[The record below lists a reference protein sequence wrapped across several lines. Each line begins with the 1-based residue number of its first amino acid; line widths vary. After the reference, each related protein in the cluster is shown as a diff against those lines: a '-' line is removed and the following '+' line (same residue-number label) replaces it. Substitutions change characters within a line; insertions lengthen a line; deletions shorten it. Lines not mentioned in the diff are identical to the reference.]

1 MATILHCGPAR
12 RTHRLYLSGFTKYL
26 TRDEK
31 NLMDSFIINGGK
43 PLAGKI
49 KTDGSKNA
57 ALPILAATL
66 LVDSGVTTIKNV
78 PILRDISVMVRL
90 LESFGAKVE
99 FDKQAHTI
107 TVDASKLTSH
117 LAAYELVS
125 QMRGAFVV
133 LGPLLARLG
142 EAKVSLPGGC
152 SLGARPVDYHI
163 RGLRAMGA
171 EIREKEGYV
180 IAKLAKPNKSHK
192 SGAGRGAIVCFD
204 KQSHTGT
211 ENIMFAATLGSG
223 RTTLINAACDP
234 EVVDV
239 AEFLRAAG
247 AKVSGDGTGQIEIEA
262 VKSLKPV
269 TYSIPGDRLV
279 AGTYLIA
286 AAATRGEVTVTGIS
300 PSSLTM
306 VLEKL
311 AEMGCSVSAKNS
323 SVSVAAP
330 ARLKACLAVTYPFP
344 GFPTDLQACL
354 MAAMTVADGVSR
366 LRETIFEDRFGHAME
381 MRRLGADITISSD
394 EAIVRGV
401 AKLSGATVMAGDI
414 RAGAGL
420 VIACLAAR
428 KQSVVNRVYHIDR
441 GYDRLDDR
449 LNELGA
455 EISRTSS

>member
-1 MATILHCGPAR
+1 
-12 RTHRLYLSGFTKYL
+12 
-26 TRDEK
+26 
-31 NLMDSFIINGGK
+31 MDSFTINGGK

-66 LVDSGVTTIKNV
+66 LVDSGITTIKNV
-78 PILRDISVMVRL
+78 PALRDINVMVRL
-90 LESFGAKVE
+90 LKSFGAEVE
-99 FDKQAHTI
+99 FDKKAGTI

-117 LAAYELVS
+117 VADYELVS

-163 RGLRAMGA
+163 RGLKSMGA
-171 EIREKEGYV
+171 EVREKEGYV
-180 IAKLAKPNKSHK
+180 LAKLKTDSD
-192 SGAGRGAIVCFD
+192 SVVCFD

-211 ENIMFAATLGSG
+211 ENILFAAVLGSG
-223 RTTLINAACDP
+223 KTTIINAACDP

-239 AEFLRAAG
+239 AEFLNAAG
-247 AKVSGDGTGQIEIEA
+247 AKVSGAGTGQIEIEA
-262 VKSLKPV
+262 VKSLKPSAF
-269 TYSIPGDRLV
+269 SIPGDRLV

-286 AAATRGEVTVTGIS
+286 AAATGGDVTVTGVA
-300 PSSLTM
+300 PNSLTM

-311 AEMGCSVSAKNS
+311 GEMGCEVTSRRT
-323 SVSVAAP
+323 SVSVKATS
-330 ARLKACLAVTYPFP
+330 RLKACLAVTYPFP

-394 EAIVRGV
+394 EAIIRGV
-401 AKLSGATVMAGDI
+401 SKLSGTTVMAGDI

-420 VIACLAAR
+420 VIASLAAR

-441 GYDRLDDR
+441 GYDRL
-449 LNELGA
+449 EVKLGEIGA
-455 EISRTSS
+455 DISRTSS